1 MGSATKLKQINLG
14 QQNLKVFG
22 RLIRLWD
29 AKNMAS
35 ASTPTIF
42 NIDGVILDEEGT
54 MVQFTIPKKLENEFR
69 PSLTLGCVY
78 MFVDVNT
85 VDIKNKKYIYH
96 HQKYML
102 QFKSSTKVHHLESRG
117 SSIPNYGFEF
127 CPFDQIPSKS
137 GISKPLIDLIGVIS
151 HVGPYDYAGKTSSKK
166 NRKLKIRSKDE
177 QEQEIVLWGEYGGS
191 FDEAFV
197 LQKSTDH
204 KIVVAILAGLTAGTY
219 LGKTEATSSSA
230 TQIYFDSDI
239 TEIAEYQSSYQWDI
253 PTLQQQM
260 PRVEH
265 LTPLQAAGKLY
276 KLEEISRLPISAF
289 EGGNSYSCIA
299 KVSAIVP
306 YTNWYYKICKSCTAS
321 YNSNSDTPRCQC
333 QHSMPKPMY
342 KLPLTIK
349 DESGT
354 LDAVAFYNVA
364 EDLVEVNATQATQ
377 NLKIDATE
385 HAIALD
391 IAIGKTRLFHIA
403 MNTKYS
409 SHFTINYVLKKS
421 YPVENENTSLIL
433 PTLENTK
440 VAKESATKQLA
451 TDEGL
456 TTMEHCSKEDQH
468 PTTPPSLQPPETTLD
483 NNTVNQIIPSAKR
496 ALQFEKELHIDQPS
510 PAIANTIQ
518 VATNQLYHPQQVD
531 LSKEK
536 QPSTEFSPGQN
547 SKCHKKV
554 TETSTNGEENQLQQ
568 PKIADQQPSGHKEQ
582 EP

>member
-1 MGSATKLKQINLG
+1 MGRSIGNPGAIHGEINRPLPILLASRNATKLKQINLG

-22 RLIRLWD
+22 LLIRLWD

-42 NIDGVILDEEGT
+42 SIDGVILDEE
-54 MVQFTIPKKLENEFR
+54 
-69 PSLTLGCVY
+69 
-78 MFVDVNT
+78 
-85 VDIKNKKYIYH
+85 
-96 HQKYML
+96 
-102 QFKSSTKVHHLESRG
+102 FKSSTKVHHLESRG

-166 NRKLKIRSKDE
+166 NRKLKIRNKDE
-177 QEQEIVLWGEYGGS
+177 QEQEIVLWGEYGES

-265 LTPLQAAGKLY
+265 LTPLQAA
-276 KLEEISRLPISAF
+276 
-289 EGGNSYSCIA
+289 
-299 KVSAIVP
+299 
-306 YTNWYYKICKSCTAS
+306 
-321 YNSNSDTPRCQC
+321 
-333 QHSMPKPMY
+333 
-342 KLPLTIK
+342 

-391 IAIGKTRLFHIA
+391 TAIGKTRLFHIA

-409 SHFTINYVLKKS
+409 SHFTINYVLKS
-421 YPVENENTSLIL
+421 YPVENENTSLML

-440 VAKESATKQLA
+440 VAKVQLIHTNYLQA
-451 TDEGL
+451 VSKITASKSTAISITLQGKSSTD
-456 TTMEHCSKEDQH
+456 
-468 PTTPPSLQPPETTLD
+468 
-483 NNTVNQIIPSAKR
+483 
-496 ALQFEKELHIDQPS
+496 
-510 PAIANTIQ
+510 
-518 VATNQLYHPQQVD
+518 D
-531 LSKEK
+531 LSKL
-536 QPSTEFSPGQN
+536 QPTQAHVVNYMKNKLP
-547 SKCHKKV
+547 HMHIILD
-554 TETSTNGEENQLQQ
+554 GENVKNNE
-568 PKIADQQPSGHKEQ
+568 I
-582 EP
+582 

>member
-137 GISKPLIDLIGVIS
+137 GISKPLI
-151 HVGPYDYAGKTSSKK
+151 
-166 NRKLKIRSKDE
+166 
-177 QEQEIVLWGEYGGS
+177 EQEIVLWGEYGGS

-440 VAKESATKQLA
+440 ESATKQLA

-547 SKCHKKV
+547 SKRHKKV

>member
-364 EDLVEVNATQATQ
+364 EDLVE
-377 NLKIDATE
+377 
-385 HAIALD
+385 
-391 IAIGKTRLFHIA
+391 
-403 MNTKYS
+403 
-409 SHFTINYVLKKS
+409 
-421 YPVENENTSLIL
+421 
-433 PTLENTK
+433 
-440 VAKESATKQLA
+440 ESATKQLA

>member
-1 MGSATKLKQINLG
+1 
-14 QQNLKVFG
+14 
-22 RLIRLWD
+22 
-29 AKNMAS
+29 
-35 ASTPTIF
+35 
-42 NIDGVILDEEGT
+42 
-54 MVQFTIPKKLENEFR
+54 
-69 PSLTLGCVY
+69 
-78 MFVDVNT
+78 
-85 VDIKNKKYIYH
+85 
-96 HQKYML
+96 
-102 QFKSSTKVHHLESRG
+102 
-117 SSIPNYGFEF
+117 
-127 CPFDQIPSKS
+127 
-137 GISKPLIDLIGVIS
+137 
-151 HVGPYDYAGKTSSKK
+151 
-166 NRKLKIRSKDE
+166 
-177 QEQEIVLWGEYGGS
+177 
-191 FDEAFV
+191 
-197 LQKSTDH
+197 
-204 KIVVAILAGLTAGTY
+204 
-219 LGKTEATSSSA
+219 
-230 TQIYFDSDI
+230 
-239 TEIAEYQSSYQWDI
+239 
-253 PTLQQQM
+253 M

-349 DESGT
+349 DELGT

-385 HAIALD
+385 YAIALD
-391 IAIGKTRLFHIA
+391 TAIGKTRLFHIA

-421 YPVENENTSLIL
+421 YPVENENTSLML

-456 TTMEHCSKEDQH
+456 TTMEHYSKEDQH

-518 VATNQLYHPQQVD
+518 VATNQLYHSQQVD

-547 SKCHKKV
+547 SKRHKKV
-554 TETSTNGEENQLQQ
+554 TEASTNGEENQLQQ

>member
-42 NIDGVILDEEGT
+42 SIDGVILDEEGT
-54 MVQFTIPKKLENEFR
+54 MVQFTVPKKLENEFR

-85 VDIKNKKYIYH
+85 VDIENKKYIYH

-102 QFKSSTKVHHLESRG
+102 QFKSSTKVYHLESRG

-239 TEIAEYQSSYQWDI
+239 TEIAEYQS
-253 PTLQQQM
+253 
-260 PRVEH
+260 R
-265 LTPLQAAGKLY
+265 
-276 KLEEISRLPISAF
+276 
-289 EGGNSYSCIA
+289 
-299 KVSAIVP
+299 
-306 YTNWYYKICKSCTAS
+306 
-321 YNSNSDTPRCQC
+321 
-333 QHSMPKPMY
+333 
-342 KLPLTIK
+342 
-349 DESGT
+349 
-354 LDAVAFYNVA
+354 
-364 EDLVEVNATQATQ
+364 
-377 NLKIDATE
+377 
-385 HAIALD
+385 
-391 IAIGKTRLFHIA
+391 
-403 MNTKYS
+403 
-409 SHFTINYVLKKS
+409 
-421 YPVENENTSLIL
+421 
-433 PTLENTK
+433 
-440 VAKESATKQLA
+440 
-451 TDEGL
+451 
-456 TTMEHCSKEDQH
+456 
-468 PTTPPSLQPPETTLD
+468 
-483 NNTVNQIIPSAKR
+483 
-496 ALQFEKELHIDQPS
+496 
-510 PAIANTIQ
+510 
-518 VATNQLYHPQQVD
+518 
-531 LSKEK
+531 
-536 QPSTEFSPGQN
+536 
-547 SKCHKKV
+547 
-554 TETSTNGEENQLQQ
+554 
-568 PKIADQQPSGHKEQ
+568 
-582 EP
+582 

>member
-1 MGSATKLKQINLG
+1 
-14 QQNLKVFG
+14 
-22 RLIRLWD
+22 
-29 AKNMAS
+29 MAS

-42 NIDGVILDEEGT
+42 NIDGVILDEE
-54 MVQFTIPKKLENEFR
+54 
-69 PSLTLGCVY
+69 
-78 MFVDVNT
+78 
-85 VDIKNKKYIYH
+85 
-96 HQKYML
+96 
-102 QFKSSTKVHHLESRG
+102 FKSSTKVHHLESRG

-239 TEIAEYQSSYQWDI
+239 TEIAEYQS
-253 PTLQQQM
+253 
-260 PRVEH
+260 R
-265 LTPLQAAGKLY
+265 
-276 KLEEISRLPISAF
+276 
-289 EGGNSYSCIA
+289 
-299 KVSAIVP
+299 
-306 YTNWYYKICKSCTAS
+306 
-321 YNSNSDTPRCQC
+321 
-333 QHSMPKPMY
+333 Y

-456 TTMEHCSKEDQH
+456 TTMEHCSSKEDQH

-582 EP
+582 MDQQPEKNRNHEAQLIHTNYLQAVSKITASKSIAIYITLQGKSSTDDLSKLQPTQAHVVNYMKNKLPHMHIILDGENVTNNEI

>member
-22 RLIRLWD
+22 LLIRLWD

-42 NIDGVILDEEGT
+42 SIDGVILDEEGT
-54 MVQFTIPKKLENEFR
+54 MMQFTIPKKLENEFR

-85 VDIKNKKYIYH
+85 ADIKNKKYIYH

-137 GISKPLIDLIGVIS
+137 RISKPLI
-151 HVGPYDYAGKTSSKK
+151 
-166 NRKLKIRSKDE
+166 E
-177 QEQEIVLWGEYGGS
+177 QGIVLWGEYGES

-204 KIVVAILAGLTAGTY
+204 KIVVAILVGLTAGTY
-219 LGKTEATSSSA
+219 LGKTEATSSLA

-239 TEIAEYQSSYQWDI
+239 TEIVEYQSSYQWDI

-349 DESGT
+349 DELGT

-391 IAIGKTRLFHIA
+391 TAIGKTRLFHIA

-421 YPVENENTSLIL
+421 YPVENENTSLML
-433 PTLENTK
+433 PTLENT
-440 VAKESATKQLA
+440 KESATKQLA

-456 TTMEHCSKEDQH
+456 TTMEHYSKEDQH

-518 VATNQLYHPQQVD
+518 VATNQLYHSQQVD

-547 SKCHKKV
+547 SKRHKKV
-554 TETSTNGEENQLQQ
+554 MEASTNGEENQLQQ

>member
-22 RLIRLWD
+22 LLIRLWD

-42 NIDGVILDEEGT
+42 SIDGVILDEEGT
-54 MVQFTIPKKLENEFR
+54 MMQFTIPKKLENEFR

-85 VDIKNKKYIYH
+85 ADIKNKKYIYH

-137 GISKPLIDLIGVIS
+137 RISKPLIDLIGVIS

-166 NRKLKIRSKDE
+166 NRKLKIRNKDE
-177 QEQEIVLWGEYGGS
+177 QEQGIVLWGEYGES

-219 LGKTEATSSSA
+219 LGKTEATSSLA

-239 TEIAEYQSSYQWDI
+239 TEIVEYQS
-253 PTLQQQM
+253 
-260 PRVEH
+260 R
-265 LTPLQAAGKLY
+265 
-276 KLEEISRLPISAF
+276 
-289 EGGNSYSCIA
+289 
-299 KVSAIVP
+299 
-306 YTNWYYKICKSCTAS
+306 
-321 YNSNSDTPRCQC
+321 
-333 QHSMPKPMY
+333 Y

-349 DESGT
+349 DESGNESGT

-364 EDLVEVNATQATQ
+364 EDLVE
-377 NLKIDATE
+377 
-385 HAIALD
+385 
-391 IAIGKTRLFHIA
+391 
-403 MNTKYS
+403 
-409 SHFTINYVLKKS
+409 
-421 YPVENENTSLIL
+421 
-433 PTLENTK
+433 
-440 VAKESATKQLA
+440 ESATKQLA

-456 TTMEHCSKEDQH
+456 TTMEHYSKEDQH

-547 SKCHKKV
+547 SKRHKKV
-554 TETSTNGEENQLQQ
+554 MEASTNGEENQLQQ

-582 EP
+582 VQLIHTNYLQAVSKIIASKSTAISITLQGKSSTDDLSKLQPTQAHVVNYMKNKLPHMHIILDGENVKNNEIYNLQFPTVSSSQYYYLPTVCCNRINKTLWDHLYIC